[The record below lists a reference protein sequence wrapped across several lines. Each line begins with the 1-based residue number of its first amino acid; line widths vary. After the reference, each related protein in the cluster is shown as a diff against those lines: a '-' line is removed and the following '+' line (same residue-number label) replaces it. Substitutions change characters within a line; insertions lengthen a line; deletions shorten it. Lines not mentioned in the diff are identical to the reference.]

1 MSTMTGALG
10 TASVCAAV
18 GIVRHPRNAA
28 VVSTPHNIFEDRRL
42 TFTSIQMVRN
52 GTNTSS
58 NMVLGYSRTPFHNNR
73 QSAKVFRTI
82 GSLASSRIGPEKSRR
97 ASAARGTSRV
107 GTADPASACP
117 NRINPCFAIRAF
129 ADVRTVPAKWT
140 ETQAECGRKVRR
152 PRLPLSESPPTTPS
166 DRGHIWHTKA
176 QYEGE
181 SGEGSGKNDV
191 ERE

>member
-1 MSTMTGALG
+1 MWP
-10 TASVCAAV
+10 AA
-18 GIVRHPRNAA
+18 GNILA

-176 QYEGE
+176 QSEGE
-181 SGEGSGKNDV
+181 SGQGSGRNAVDRANLLRPIRV
-191 ERE
+191 GTGAR